1 MRLLCQLIIK
11 FKTAPVAILRHDA
24 DNETLV
30 KRPWQ
35 CCLYGARLMSK
46 ISMHLFASI
55 ATNLRDV
62 LIDRAGE
69 IEVMHKEGL
78 PEEVEQMI
86 VKTIQPFRAEQK
98 AIL

>member
-1 MRLLCQLIIK
+1 MLLVRGEIDVKNID
-11 FKTAPVAILRHDA
+11 APICEYCYED
-24 DNETLV
+24 
-30 KRPWQ
+30 
-35 CCLYGARLMSK
+35 
-46 ISMHLFASI
+46 
-55 ATNLRDV
+55 LRDV

>member
-1 MRLLCQLIIK
+1 MSANHK

-55 ATNLRDV
+55 ATK
-62 LIDRAGE
+62 I
-69 IEVMHKEGL
+69 
-78 PEEVEQMI
+78 
-86 VKTIQPFRAEQK
+86 
-98 AIL
+98 